1 MDLLINT
8 NLGPLQL
15 NKIMITWQC
24 AQGPAQSR
32 IIRLLFS
39 MLMLLI
45 FDCSRILGAVNK
57 GELKNRLPD
66 GVLRIKV
73 VEGSDLEAKDIKFLS
88 NSGSSDPYVTLT
100 IGAEKFSTSIKQS
113 TLNPV
118 WNETFE
124 LLVEES
130 RNRNV
135 DVTVFD
141 RDRLPSRD
149 ESLGRQCWSLG
160 KLLETG
166 YQDVWMGLDD
176 AKSGKLHLQM
186 TWCTLNSNPESIK
199 KARGTTPTKK
209 STLAKAVLIVHIDSA
224 SNLPRTRH
232 SHSACSP
239 VCKVIVGNQTQKTH
253 KLNDTID
260 PIWEQSLGFLV
271 REPEQ
276 QEVKFQL
283 WDHKKDRLLG
293 SLSFKIRNLLD
304 IANMSLKQT
313 FSLDD
318 CSSNAKLTAS
328 LTLMGLNEPKINV
341 EDEGALE
348 ISGMK
353 SGEKQNELRNGD
365 RSSNEDESPE
375 NARRAKTENSSPSN
389 GSPPNVSF
397 DEVFNEANDFSQSSL
412 NRTGSGKSEGNKS
425 KLGTF
430 MRKAKIFSSTAALDD
445 DFKGTTPQGEIKVA
459 IVYKAV
465 LKRLVIGVFEA
476 RLYDNGRNQEEN
488 NNINPYVRIYLLPD
502 RSRSTRLCTDVVKH
516 TINPEFSETLWYGI
530 DSLEKCQ
537 ERKLDLMLKSETAM
551 LKRTK
556 RTRYILGRAII
567 DLAKEDLDCEEP
579 VWKTLYKVED
589 D

>member
-1 MDLLINT
+1 M
-8 NLGPLQL
+8 
-15 NKIMITWQC
+15 
-24 AQGPAQSR
+24 
-32 IIRLLFS
+32 
-39 MLMLLI
+39 
-45 FDCSRILGAVNK
+45 
-57 GELKNRLPD
+57 
-66 GVLRIKV
+66 
-73 VEGSDLEAKDIKFLS
+73 KFLG

-100 IGAEKFSTSIKQS
+100 IGAEKFSTSIKPS

-130 RNRNV
+130 RNRKV

-149 ESLGRQCWSLG
+149 ESLGKQCWSLG
-160 KLLETG
+160 KLIETG
-166 YQDVWMGLDD
+166 YQDVWVGLDD
-176 AKSGKLHLQM
+176 AKSGKIHLQM
-186 TWCTLNSNPESIK
+186 TWCTLNSNPESVK
-199 KARGTTPTKK
+199 SARGTTPSKK
-209 STLAKAVLIVHIDSA
+209 STLAKAVLLVHIDSA
-224 SNLPRTRH
+224 SNLPRNRH

-276 QEVKFQL
+276 QDIKFQL

-293 SLSFKIRNLLD
+293 SLSYKIRHLLD
-304 IANMSLKQT
+304 LSNMSIKQS
-313 FSLDD
+313 FPLDD
-318 CSSNAKLTAS
+318 CSSNAKLTTK
-328 LTLMGLNEPKINV
+328 LTLMGLNEPNINPDD
-341 EDEGALE
+341 EDVFE
-348 ISGMK
+348 IDTK
-353 SGEKQNELRNGD
+353 VT
-365 RSSNEDESPE
+365 ESPNEFHNAERKIPSNDSCE
-375 NARRAKTENSSPSN
+375 NLQTRYARKAKSENSSPSN

-397 DEVFNEANDFSQSSL
+397 DEVFNESNDLSESSL
-412 NRTGSGKSEGNKS
+412 NRTGSGKSDGNKS

-430 MRKAKIFSSTAALDD
+430 MRKARIFSSTSALND

-502 RSRSTRLCTDVVKH
+502 RSRSTRLTTDVVKH
-516 TINPEFSETLWYGI
+516 TSRPEFSETLWYGI
-530 DSLEKCQ
+530 DSIEKCR
-537 ERKLDLMLKSETAM
+537 EKKLDLMLKTETP
-551 LKRTK
+551 LRKRAK
-556 RTRYILGRAII
+556 RIRYELGRTVI
-567 DLAKEDLDCEEP
+567 DLSEEDLNSEEP
-579 VWKTLYKVED
+579 TWRTLYKVD
-589 D
+589 SD